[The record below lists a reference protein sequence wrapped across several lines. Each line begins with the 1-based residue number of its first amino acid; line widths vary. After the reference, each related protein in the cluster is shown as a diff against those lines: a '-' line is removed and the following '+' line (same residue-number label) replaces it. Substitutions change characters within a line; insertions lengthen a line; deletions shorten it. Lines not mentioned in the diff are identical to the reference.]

1 MFELES
7 QIRKWKTHLYSAG
20 SIGHADIEE
29 LESHLRDSIDELTG
43 RGINLEEA
51 FLLAVRRLGD
61 VAVIHEEFAKL
72 STEDVW
78 RQLLVPADN
87 PLTAR
92 RNRKELTIVIGLA
105 LLAGLLSKIPAL
117 FGYGDI
123 EASMEIYARNATF
136 FAFVPVSLYF
146 LWKRAL
152 PIGRSLLVLCS
163 YVVLA
168 LVVNLYP
175 SYEPHH
181 TLMLAAIHLPI
192 VVLFLLLYFYGG
204 PSQVMNSVLHTGEST
219 TKVVTGWRSTNT
231 RLNFVRFVGESF
243 IYCIL
248 IGLGG
253 IVLIL
258 LTGGTFELIEVDAFP
273 FIGSWM
279 APMGFFGLFT
289 VAAYLVGQKKNLIE
303 SIAPV
308 LAKIFTPLFLLVLL
322 SLIVAFLITPNQAYE
337 NRDMLIWFDVILALV
352 LALTLYSMSAKDF
365 SESDRSEAAD
375 GKRTLGTPQNQYLFW
390 DILTLA
396 LIVSAVIV
404 DAIAL
409 SGIIFRLSSS
419 GFTPNKTAAL
429 GENIILLVNLILLTI
444 GYGRYILGKGSFQWI
459 VVMQMRFLTVFAVWA
474 AFVVVAF
481 PLIFGFR

>member
-29 LESHLRDSIDELTG
+29 LESHLRDSIDDLSA
-43 RGINLEEA
+43 RGIDIEEA

-61 VAVIHEEFAKL
+61 IAVIHEEFAKL

-92 RNRKELTIVIGLA
+92 KNRKELAIVIGLA
-105 LLAGLLSKIPAL
+105 LFAGLLSKIPAL

-146 LWKRAL
+146 IWKRSL
-152 PIGRSLLVLCS
+152 PIRQSLLVMCS

-168 LVVNLYP
+168 AVINLYP
-175 SYEPHH
+175 THEPHH
-181 TLMLAAIHLPI
+181 TMMLAALHLPI
-192 VVLFLLLYFYGG
+192 VILFLLMYFYGG
-204 PSQVMNSVLHTGEST
+204 PSNQSHN
-219 TKVVTGWRSTNT
+219 GWRSTNT

-322 SLIVAFLITPNQAYE
+322 SLIAAFIITPNQAYE

-365 SESDRSEAAD
+365 SENESTVTVD
-375 GKRTLGTPQNQYLFW
+375 GKPAVGKVQNQHLIW

-396 LIVSAVIV
+396 LVISAVIV

-409 SGIIFRLSSS
+409 SGIIVRLSAS

-429 GENIILLVNLILLTI
+429 GENIILLVNLVLLTI
-444 GYGRYILGKGSFQWI
+444 GYSRYILRKGTFQRI

-481 PLIFGFR
+481 PLIFGFK

>member
-20 SIGHADIEE
+20 SIGHSDIEE
-29 LESHLRDSIDELTG
+29 LESHLRDSMDELTG

-87 PLTAR
+87 PLNAR

-123 EASMEIYARNATF
+123 EASMDVYARNATF
-136 FAFVPVSLYF
+136 IAFMPVSLYF
-146 LWKRAL
+146 IWKRSL
-152 PIGRSLLVLCS
+152 PIGRSLMVLCS
-163 YVVLA
+163 YIVLA

-181 TLMLAAIHLPI
+181 TLMLSALHLPI

-204 PSQVMNSVLHTGEST
+204 PSQGKNAVSHTGEST

-273 FIGSWM
+273 FISSWM

-303 SIAPV
+303 SIAPA

-322 SLIVAFLITPNQAYE
+322 SLIAAFLVTPNQAYE

-352 LALTLYSMSAKDF
+352 LALTLYSMSAKDY
-365 SESDRSEAAD
+365 SENESTVAVD
-375 GKRTLGTPQNQYLFW
+375 GKPAVGKVHNPHLIW

-404 DAIAL
+404 DTIAL

-419 GFTPNKTAAL
+419 GFSPNKTAAL
-429 GENIILLVNLILLTI
+429 GENLILLVNLILLTI
-444 GYGRYILGKGSFQWI
+444 GYIRYIVGKGTFQHI
-459 VVMQMRFLTVFAVWA
+459 VVMQMRFLTVFAIWA

-481 PLIFGFR
+481 PLIFGFK